1 MQEKKKKIK
10 IECGVWGHVTPYPKG
25 YGQRLWQE
33 VLLPEL
39 RRTAYPELMKRGREE
54 EETRKE
60 QEETEIKD
68 QNGLCVYYFMPSLN
82 QF

>member
-39 RRTAYPELMKRGREE
+39 RRTAYPELMKEE
-54 EETRKE
+54 EKRKKRE
-60 QEETEIKD
+60 KNKIKTK
-68 QNGLCVYYFMPSLN
+68 
-82 QF
+82 